1 MRRQPQGSAL
11 LLSIGV
17 APSRLRLRDAARDGA
32 LSVSRAPLRTMLA
45 SLGTALA
52 IGTTIATIGL
62 SESAAG
68 AVSGTF
74 NALQATTV
82 TFTDRH
88 AGPNPPDL
96 TRAAEAPLDRLHG
109 VTRAGLLWQ
118 VGSQG
123 TLLKVSPVSPAS
135 PLAASLPVTA
145 ASAAGLAVM
154 GARISAGRLYDA
166 GLDQRRDMVAL
177 LGSPAAAQL
186 GITSVSGSPTVYI
199 NQASFTVIGIID
211 RSPRDPGALNGVIVP
226 DSAAAALGSSTALLN
241 RQIVVQTAP
250 GAAQLTG
257 RQGPLAIDPLHPQRI
272 AALVPIDPAQ
282 LRASIGASLASLLL
296 AVAVIGLAMG
306 IVAIAIT
313 TLLSVSQRRAE
324 IGLRRSVGA
333 APRHIAV
340 LVLSE
345 SGMTGT
351 VGAVIGSSLGII
363 AISVVCAS
371 RGWAAVLAPALLA
384 LTPAAGAAAGLLAGL
399 YPAWRA
405 SRVSPIQALQ
415 R

>member
-1 MRRQPQGSAL
+1 M
-11 LLSIGV
+11 
-17 APSRLRLRDAARDGA
+17 
-32 LSVSRAPLRTMLA
+32 
-45 SLGTALA
+45 
-52 IGTTIATIGL
+52 
-62 SESAAG
+62 
-68 AVSGTF
+68 
-74 NALQATTV
+74 
-82 TFTDRH
+82 
-88 AGPNPPDL
+88 
-96 TRAAEAPLDRLHG
+96 
-109 VTRAGLLWQ
+109 
-118 VGSQG
+118 
-123 TLLKVSPVSPAS
+123 
-135 PLAASLPVTA
+135 
-145 ASAAGLAVM
+145 
-154 GARISAGRLYDA
+154 
-166 GLDQRRDMVAL
+166 
-177 LGSPAAAQL
+177 
-186 GITSVSGSPTVYI
+186 
-199 NQASFTVIGIID
+199 
-211 RSPRDPGALNGVIVP
+211 
-226 DSAAAALGSSTALLN
+226 
-241 RQIVVQTAP
+241 
-250 GAAQLTG
+250 
-257 RQGPLAIDPLHPQRI
+257 
-272 AALVPIDPAQ
+272 PIDPAQ